1 MPSFTAAAVT
11 DTISKLRSKIA
22 VHKTLI
28 SQLRAN
34 YMSSDAG
41 PGELRIQRDDGATVV
56 DSHLQETVEDL
67 EAMIEALAEELEE
80 WENLTFNPQL
90 VAGVPE
96 EAAKEQ
102 VQSVAAV
109 SIAKQKKK
117 EAPDATRRPSKNQ
130 SATK

>member
-1 MPSFTAAAVT
+1 MASFTAAAVT

-22 VHKTLI
+22 VYKTVI

-41 PGELRIQRDDGATVV
+41 PGELRIQRDDGGIVV

-67 EAMIEALAEELEE
+67 EERVESLAEELEE

-90 VAGVPE
+90 TTGEPE
-96 EAAKEQ
+96 APAEK

-109 SIAKQKKK
+109 AIAKQKKK
-117 EAPDATRRPSKNQ
+117 EAPDATRRTGKNQ
-130 SATK
+130 PAAK

>member
-1 MPSFTAAAVT
+1 MASFTAAAVT

-28 SQLRAN
+28 SQLKAN

-41 PGELRIQRDDGATVV
+41 PGELRIQRDDGAVVV

-67 EAMIEALAEELEE
+67 ESMVESLAEELEE

-90 VAGVPE
+90 TANAPE
-96 EAAKEQ
+96 APATEP

-109 SIAKQKKK
+109 AIAKQKKK
-117 EAPDATRRPSKNQ
+117 EVPDATRRPGKNQ
-130 SATK
+130 SSAK